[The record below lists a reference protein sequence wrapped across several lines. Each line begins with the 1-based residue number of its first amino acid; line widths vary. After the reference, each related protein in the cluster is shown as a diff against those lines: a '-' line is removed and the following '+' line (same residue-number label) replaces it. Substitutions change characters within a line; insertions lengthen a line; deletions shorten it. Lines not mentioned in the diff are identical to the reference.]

1 MIIDNVKQLLDKLN
15 DHTISQFD
23 AAAGFALTN
32 RHYEIGWEHLCMKYM
47 DHAKGD
53 IPLIC
58 KSLNISENNL
68 KNALEQSLTYY
79 RTGNTGRPS
88 FSPRLIELIEQAWM
102 IASIECNAQ
111 KIRSAHLMAALFTE
125 FGKQSFP
132 YIADAC
138 KDINK
143 QKIVDAIQKGISG
156 SVEEVIV
163 SSSEKVKPALSGD
176 AQAALTQFTEN
187 LTEKAKSGKIDPVFA
202 RDYEIKQMIDILS
215 RRGKNNPILVGE
227 PGTGKTAIVEG
238 LALKVVENEVP
249 SMFSD
254 VDILVLD
261 MGLLQAG
268 ASVKGEF
275 ENRLKNVIQG
285 IKQYPKPVIT
295 FIDEAHTLI
304 GAGGSAGQNDAA
316 NLLKPALARGELRTI
331 AATTWSEY
339 KKYFEKDPAL
349 ARRFQLVKVNEP
361 DDDGAFTIMRGLR
374 AKYEKHHEIRIT
386 DEGIKAAVL
395 LSRRYI
401 TGRQLPDKAID
412 VLDTASARV
421 ALSQK
426 STPYDI
432 QLTQQKMA
440 ALKREHTSLM
450 RDRSLFFN
458 QDDFNENS
466 QKIEDE
472 QEQLKTRLED
482 LTQKWNQEKELV
494 DAYLKAVETFNE
506 TTKTNAP
513 SSDQLKSIADKI
525 LELKTIQNNQP
536 LVFPEVNE
544 SVIASVLGDWTGIPM
559 GNMLSD
565 EAEKLKRI
573 FEDLSERI
581 IGQDQAIQTIT
592 SALQVSKTGLLDP
605 NKPQG
610 VFLLVGPSGIGKT
623 ETALSL
629 ADLFFGGE
637 QYVVTINMS
646 EYQEKHNV
654 SRLIGSPPGYVGYG
668 EGGVLT
674 EAVRQKPYTVVLLDE
689 VEKAHPDVMKLFYQ
703 VFDKGVLQDGEGRVI
718 NFKNTLIILTTN
730 AASEKVQEIMAH
742 IPEDAEPVDDDV
754 IDYIRPDILKFFE
767 PAFIARTT
775 IIPYYPLS
783 QGALRKIVHLK
794 LTKIQNRMNHLGA
807 VLHYGQ
813 DVLNWL
819 LDHCQ
824 AKENGARNVEHVI
837 NTMLLPKISREILE
851 HMDDSEF
858 FKRKALVIQIDEQK
872 NLIFQVV
879 ESSAVSPQDFTEDEA
894 SDDMTDQETIPESV
908 DGDQTMAS
916 KISEENVSTDNSS
929 EKSSEESS
937 EPPEDATSEDE
948 S

>member
-1 MIIDNVKQLLDKLN
+1 MVINDTMMLLNKLN
-15 DHTISQFD
+15 AHTISQFD
-23 AAAGFALTN
+23 AAAGFALSR
-32 RHYEIGWEHLCMKYM
+32 RHYEISWEHLCMKYL
-47 DHAKGD
+47 DHANSD
-53 IPLIC
+53 IPLLC
-58 KSLNISENNL
+58 KSFNISEGEL
-68 KNALEQSLTYY
+68 RNALIQSLSGY

-88 FSPRLIELIEQAWM
+88 FSPRLIELIEQSWM

-111 KIRSAHLMAALFTE
+111 KIRSAHLFAALFT
-125 FGKQSFP
+125 
-132 YIADAC
+132 
-138 KDINK
+138 DIGRRVFAWFVEICPEVTKEN
-143 QKIVDAIQKGISG
+143 IVKAINEGISD
-156 SVEEVIV
+156 SVEEVIAEKDSQSAPV
-163 SSSEKVKPALSGD
+163 SGEAASALN
-176 AQAALTQFTEN
+176 QFTEN

-238 LALKVVENEVP
+238 LALKVIENEVP
-249 SMFSD
+249 PQFSD

-285 IKQYPKPVIT
+285 IRQYPKPVIT

-374 AKYEKHHEIRIT
+374 EKYEKHHQIRIT
-386 DEGIKAAVL
+386 DEGIKAAVT

-401 TGRQLPDKAID
+401 TGRRLPDKAID

-421 ALSQK
+421 SLSQN

-432 QLTQQKMA
+432 QLIQQTIAAIEREQA
-440 ALKREHTSLM
+440 ALV
-450 RDRSLFFN
+450 RDRSIFVN
-458 QDDFNENS
+458 QEEYIEHCNILKEKQEHQ
-466 QKIEDE
+466 QKCLSSLMEKWTKE
-472 QEQLKTRLED
+472 QEGVETYIKKVEEFNATDQNAD
-482 LTQKWNQEKELV
+482 LSKELK
-494 DAYLKAVETFNE
+494 DIAEKA
-506 TTKTNAP
+506 
-513 SSDQLKSIADKI
+513 Q
-525 LELKTIQNNQP
+525 ELKTIQNQQP

-544 SVIASVLGDWTGIPM
+544 SVIASVIGDWTGIPM
-559 GNMLSD
+559 GNMLSN
-565 EAEKLKRI
+565 EAEKLKQLY
-573 FEDLSERI
+573 ENLTSSI
-581 IGQDQAIQTIT
+581 IGQNQAIRNVT
-592 SALQVSKTGLLDP
+592 SALQVSKTGLQDP

-610 VFLLVGPSGIGKT
+610 VFMLIGPSGVGKT

-629 ADLFFGGE
+629 ARLFFGGE

-703 VFDKGVLQDGEGRVI
+703 VFDKGMLQDGEGREI
-718 NFKNTLIILTTN
+718 NFKNTLVILTTN
-730 AASEKVQEIMAH
+730 AASDKIMEIMTH
-742 IPEDAEPVDDDV
+742 IPEDAEPLEDDV
-754 IDYIRPDILKFFE
+754 ISFIRPDLLKYFE

-783 QGALRKIVHLK
+783 QKALKKIVHLK
-794 LTKIQNRMNHLGA
+794 LTKIRERIDHLGA

-813 DVLNWL
+813 DVLDWL
-819 LDHCQ
+819 LERCQ
-824 AKENGARNVEHVI
+824 AKENGARNVDHVI
-837 NTMLLPKISREILE
+837 SSLLLPRISKEILA
-851 HMDDSEF
+851 HMDDSDF
-858 FKRKALVIQIDEQK
+858 FKRKAFVLQINDENELMQQIVDANAIAQSNSETEETREASINK
-872 NLIFQVV
+872 V
-879 ESSAVSPQDFTEDEA
+879 VSPDSSIEDGNNINQDDEP
-894 SDDMTDQETIPESV
+894 SDQDIQSPESN
-908 DGDQTMAS
+908 
-916 KISEENVSTDNSS
+916 ENK
-929 EKSSEESS
+929 E
-937 EPPEDATSEDE
+937 
-948 S
+948 

>member
-1 MIIDNVKQLLDKLN
+1 MLKLLDHN
-15 DHTISQFD
+15 
-23 AAAGFALTN
+23 
-32 RHYEIGWEHLCMKYM
+32 
-47 DHAKGD
+47 KGD
-53 IPLIC
+53 ISKLC
-58 KSLNISENNL
+58 QLFNISEENIR
-68 KNALEQSLTYY
+68 NALATALSAY
-79 RTGNTGRPS
+79 RTGNTSRPS

-102 IASIECNAQ
+102 IASIECNSQ

-125 FGKQSFP
+125 FGRRVFP
-132 YIADAC
+132 GLTEACPELTKEKIFNALEKGLSGSIEESIASTDEP
-138 KDINK
+138 KK
-143 QKIVDAIQKGISG
+143 VISG
-156 SVEEVIV
+156 ESQE
-163 SSSEKVKPALSGD
+163 ALS
-176 AQAALTQFTEN
+176 QFTEN

-238 LALKVVENEVP
+238 LALKVVEKEIP
-249 SMFSD
+249 QIFAD

-285 IKQYPKPVIT
+285 IRQYPKPVIT

-349 ARRFQLVKVNEP
+349 TRRFQLVKIDEP

-374 AKYEKHHEIRIT
+374 AKYENHHKIRIT
-386 DEGIKAAVL
+386 DEGIKAAVIM
-395 LSRRYI
+395 SRRYI

-421 ALSQK
+421 ALSQN

-432 QLTQQKMA
+432 QLNHQKMA
-440 ALKREHTSLM
+440 ALKREEAALV
-450 RDRSLFFN
+450 RDQSLFTSQEEFLEKCQQIEN
-458 QDDFNENS
+458 AQNHLKDSLEKLTDKWTREREIVQTYLKEVEAFNEHIDD
-466 QKIEDE
+466 QKTDE
-472 QEQLKTRLED
+472 QLNSISEQI
-482 LTQKWNQEKELV
+482 QE
-494 DAYLKAVETFNE
+494 
-506 TTKTNAP
+506 
-513 SSDQLKSIADKI
+513 LKSVQK
-525 LELKTIQNNQP
+525 KQP

-544 SVIASVLGDWTGIPM
+544 SVIASVLADWTGIPM

-565 EAEKLKRI
+565 EAEKLRQLYDDISK
-573 FEDLSERI
+573 RI
-581 IGQDQAIQTIT
+581 IGQEQALQTIT
-592 SALQVSKTGLLDP
+592 SALQVSKTGMLDP

-610 VFLLVGPSGIGKT
+610 VFMLVGPSGVGKT

-629 ADLFFGGE
+629 ANLFFGGE

-674 EAVRQKPYTVVLLDE
+674 EAVRKKPYTVVLLDE

-730 AASEKVQEIMAH
+730 AASEKIQEIMEQ
-742 IPEDAEPVDDDV
+742 IPENAEPVEDDV
-754 IDYIRPDILKFFE
+754 IDYIRLDIMKFFE
-767 PAFIARTT
+767 QAFVARTT

-783 QGALRKIVHLK
+783 QEALRKIVHLK
-794 LTKIQNRMNHLGA
+794 LQKVQERINHLGA
-807 VLHYGQ
+807 ILHYGQ

-824 AKENGARNVEHVI
+824 AKDNGARNVDHVI
-837 NTMLLPKISREILE
+837 NTLLLPRISKKILA
-851 HMDDSEF
+851 HMDDPEY
-858 FKRKALVIQIDEQK
+858 FKRKALVLQIDDEK
-872 NLIFQVV
+872 KLVFQIVD
-879 ESSAVSPQDFTEDEA
+879 SNAVDQQDVSLEKT
-894 SDDMTDQETIPESV
+894 TDSIDHATTGIV
-908 DGDQTMAS
+908 A
-916 KISEENVSTDNSS
+916 
-929 EKSSEESS
+929 EESDK
-937 EPPEDATSEDE
+937 EDNG
-948 S
+948 